1 MLNIS
6 NNNIQNIS
14 ALNACHSLQS
24 LDASDNSIRQ
34 IEDLS
39 HLTSLKVKIIL
50 YCLQK
55 ELHILE
61 ISSLDQQPGE
71 LLRFEYIVI

>member
-1 MLNIS
+1 LINFQNKFFLLSGLKTLQNLVMLNIAG
-6 NNNIQNIS
+6 NNIQSIS
-14 ALNACHSLQS
+14 ALNTCHSLQS

-50 YCLQK
+50 YQA
-55 ELHILE
+55 
-61 ISSLDQQPGE
+61 
-71 LLRFEYIVI
+71 